1 MRLSKEQILSHAA
14 SGVLRISPA
23 GGKVKTSPF
32 QPAGLFLRPSPVSS
46 PLIGRKGEFAFLAEP
61 HKQL

>member
-1 MRLSKEQILSHAA
+1 MRPSKEQILSRTAC
-14 SGVLRISPA
+14 GVLRISPA

-32 QPAGLFLRPSPVSS
+32 QPAGLFTSLARFL
-46 PLIGRKGEFAFLAEP
+46 PLIGRKGAFAFPEEP

>member
-1 MRLSKEQILSHAA
+1 MRPSKEQILSRVAC
-14 SGVLRISPA
+14 GVLRISPA

-32 QPAGLFLRPSPVSS
+32 QPAGLFYVPRPVFS
-46 PLIGRKGEFAFLAEP
+46 PLIGRERAFAFPAEP